1 MLLKNKIARNAGW
14 IILCRIIQAVLNLVV
29 TMMTARLM
37 GPSNYGLI
45 NYAASVVAF
54 AVPVMQLGL
63 DSILVQLF
71 VTEPDRDGE
80 IVGTSYVLCS
90 VSALLSMLGVAAFV
104 AVSTPGE
111 TETLVVCVLYS
122 LILIFQAFELV
133 QYWFQAKYLSKYTSI
148 AMLAAYFVVAVYKI
162 VLLLLGCSIY
172 WFAIAQAID
181 YLIIAV
187 ALFVIFKR
195 LGGGK
200 LRFSRER
207 ARSMLSKSRYYIV
220 SSMMVTVFAQTDKIM
235 LKLMLGDEATG
246 YYSTAAVC
254 AGMTAFVFA
263 AIIDS
268 ARPAILGSYGKDT
281 ADFEKNVSRLYSVII
296 YLSLLQCVGMTVFA
310 DLIIG
315 ILYGSEYTLSI
326 LPLRIIVWYTTFSY
340 LGAVR
345 NVWILAE
352 SRQKYLW
359 IINLSGALCNV
370 ALNFAL
376 IPLWGVPG
384 AAVASLITQIITNVF
399 TGFIIKPIRKNNILM
414 LRGLNPKLIVEMIK
428 TSP

>member
-1 MLLKNKIARNAGW
+1 MFLKNKIARNAGW

-200 LRFSRER
+200 LRFSLER

-281 ADFEKNVSRLYSVII
+281 AAFEKNVSRLYSVII

-315 ILYGSEYTLSI
+315 ILYGSEYALSV

-384 AAVASLITQIITNVF
+384 AAAASLITQIVTNVF